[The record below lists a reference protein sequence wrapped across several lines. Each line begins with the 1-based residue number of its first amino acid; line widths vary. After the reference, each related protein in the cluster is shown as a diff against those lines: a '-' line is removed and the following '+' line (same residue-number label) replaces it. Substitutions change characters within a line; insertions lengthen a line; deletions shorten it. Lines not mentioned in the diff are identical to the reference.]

1 MNYQK
6 HYDALMNRAKNR
18 LLEGYYETHHI
29 IPRCMGGKNDAD
41 NLVDLTA
48 EEHYVAHQLLV
59 KIYPDNSK
67 LVYAANMMTVSS
79 HFNVRNNKLYGWIR
93 KKASEASKGQIPWN
107 RGKTLSPFSDETKR
121 KMSEARKGKI
131 PWNIGK
137 TLSPLSDEHK
147 RKLSEASKGK
157 IPWNKGKTHS
167 DETKRKLSE
176 ASKGKI
182 PWNKGKTHSDET
194 KRKLSEASKGKKLS
208 DEHKRKM
215 SEARKGQIP
224 WNRGKTL
231 SPLSDEHKRKI
242 SETIK
247 ARNQQSTL
255 HG

>member
-176 ASKGKI
+176 ASKGK
-182 PWNKGKTHSDET
+182 
-194 KRKLSEASKGKKLS
+194 KLS

>member
-29 IPRCMGGKNDAD
+29 IPRCMGGTDD
-41 NLVDLTA
+41 PTNLVDLTA

-131 PWNIGK
+131 PWNICK
-137 TLSPLSDEHK
+137 TLYPLSDEHK
-147 RKLSEASKGK
+147 RKV
-157 IPWNKGKTHS
+157 
-167 DETKRKLSE
+167 SE